1 MLPAIQKSIK
11 YGYIKD
17 AKLHFVITAT
27 LDKYDRDNII
37 NTIKTILNGNM
48 IEKSENLRECLGE
61 KIEDVIIKVDHKP
74 LSKFIPHT
82 TNAEKLC
89 YYERSSGDF
98 EIGIKDEKL
107 FALAQEIQKI
117 LKESR

>member
-17 AKLHFVITAT
+17 AKLHFVIAAT
-27 LDKYDRDNII
+27 LDKYDKDNII

-74 LSKFIPHT
+74 LNNFMPYT
-82 TNAEKLC
+82 TNAEKLS
-89 YYERSSGDF
+89 YFERSSGAFAID
-98 EIGIKDEKL
+98 IQDKKL

-117 LKESR
+117 IQDKK